1 MVRRENIVSKI
12 AGINRYRTE
21 LKRFQAMSFSDISAD
36 LDRMLALER
45 LLYLVAQA
53 TIDLAEMLVK
63 LKSYGKPET
72 MSEAFDLLVQAK
84 YINSDLGGSLVKM
97 VGFRNILSHG
107 YDKIERAVIES
118 VLNKHLHEIDE
129 FLALVLERENIEK

>member
-84 YINSDLGGSLVKM
+84 YINSDLGGSLVKI

>member
-1 MVRRENIVSKI
+1 MVRRENIVSKVS
-12 AGINRYRTE
+12 AINKYRTE
-21 LKRFQAMSFSDISAD
+21 LKRFQAMNFRDISSD
-36 LDRMLALER
+36 TDRMLALER

-63 LKSYGKPET
+63 LKSFGKPET

-84 YINSDLGGSLVKM
+84 YINADLGGALVKM

-107 YDKIERAVIES
+107 YDKIEQSVIES
-118 VLNKHLHEIDE
+118 VLYQRLNDIDR
-129 FLALVLERENIEK
+129 FIMLVLAAENL

>member
-1 MVRRENIVSKI
+1 MVRRENIVSKVS
-12 AGINRYRTE
+12 AINKYRTE
-21 LKRFQAMSFSDISAD
+21 LKRFQAMNFRDISSD
-36 LDRMLALER
+36 TDRMLALER

-63 LKSYGKPET
+63 LKSFGKPET

-84 YINSDLGGSLVKM
+84 YINADLGGALAKM

-107 YDKIERAVIES
+107 YDKIEQSVIES
-118 VLNKHLHEIDE
+118 VLYQRLNDIDR
-129 FLALVLERENIEK
+129 FIMLVFAAENL